1 MQTAL
6 YEHHRALGA
15 KLINFGGWQ
24 MPVQYKGI
32 VEEHLAVRRHVGIFD
47 VSHMGRI
54 IVEGLGAEALL
65 DYLSTNQISGKADG
79 TATYTVWSSESGMCV
94 DDLIIYRESQT
105 KFFLVVN
112 ATNREKDLNHL
123 LHYSVTRDVI
133 INDRFKEDGILA
145 LQGPDA
151 IPLISTLFP
160 QVRTLKPMHFIS
172 RDYSGEQIIISHTG
186 YTGSGG
192 VEIYAKN
199 QTIVTLW
206 EILLERGRKFNIQPI
221 GLGARDT
228 LRLEMGFA
236 LYGHELTDAIAPTET
251 VSAWT
256 IKWNK
261 PDFLGK
267 HSLES
272 LEKSKKKRHEYGIIL
287 MDKGIIREGYPVFS
301 EGKPIGTVTSGTYS
315 PSLQQSIGIVLVEKN
330 LKVGDSVDVQIRQ
343 NHCHAKVVNLPFIGT
358 VGH

>member
-1 MQTAL
+1 MKTAL

-15 KLINFGGWQ
+15 KLIDFGGWQ

-65 DYLSTNQISGKADG
+65 DYLSTNQIAGKKDG
-79 TATYTVWSSESGMCV
+79 TATYTVWSTESGTCV
-94 DDLIIYRESQT
+94 DDLIIYRESPT
-105 KFFLVVN
+105 RFFLVVN
-112 ATNREKDLNHL
+112 ASNRDKDLKHL

-133 INDRFKEDGILA
+133 INDRFKEDGIIA

-151 IPLISTLFP
+151 IPLISSLFP
-160 QVRTLKPMHFIS
+160 QVRTLKPMTFIS
-172 RDYSGEQIIISHTG
+172 RDYGGEQVIISHTG
-186 YTGSGG
+186 YTGAGG
-192 VEIYAKN
+192 VEIYASN

-206 EILLERGRKFNIQPI
+206 ESLLERGEKFDIQPI

-228 LRLEMGFA
+228 LRLEMGYA
-236 LYGHELTDAIAPTET
+236 LYGHELTDSIAPVET

-256 IKWNK
+256 IKWDK
-261 PDFLGK
+261 SDFLGK
-267 HSLES
+267 QALEA
-272 LEKSKKKRHEYGIIL
+272 LMKSKKLRHEYGILL
-287 MDKGIIREGYPVFS
+287 MDKGVIREGYPVFQ
-301 EGKPIGTVTSGTYS
+301 EGKLIGTVTSGTYS

-330 LKVGDSVDVQIRQ
+330 LRAGDSLDVQIRQ
-343 NHCHAKVVNLPFIGT
+343 NLHPARVVNLPFIGT